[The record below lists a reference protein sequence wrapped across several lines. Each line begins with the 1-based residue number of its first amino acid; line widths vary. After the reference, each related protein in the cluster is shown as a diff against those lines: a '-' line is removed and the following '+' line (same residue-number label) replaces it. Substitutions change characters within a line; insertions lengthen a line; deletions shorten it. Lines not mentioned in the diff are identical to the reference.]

1 MKSRSADLLLSFD
14 KTEQKIAWLQIFSDF
29 FARTSNNSPV
39 LSTNSRVKE
48 KPRDLDFSLI
58 KLLFSFTIPH
68 ISLNLKTSSSSK
80 DFISLTAANFSIEGT
95 IKESFLAFTT
105 KLSSLAIRD
114 SGLLSKYSDFLK
126 HDIEKNPEEM
136 IRIKIFSLGYEH
148 PDYKGVN
155 FASSLELGVIE
166 MNYNRFSMNKIL
178 DFFGVFDE
186 NLKTPLPKNL
196 LVSGFPDKS
205 PKQADFPLI
214 NQHFSEISKKI
225 NPILVKTEV
234 FLTAIELRFLEIE
247 EVERRIFEIS
257 LKKGRIIIEKQSE
270 ELNIE
275 GLLGNLQLFDR
286 ISREKGIEI
295 LGLGEE
301 KNSLCEIAFKSRNS
315 GENLLKISFNSIKI
329 DLMMPSFLLIIEY
342 FMKNLIILLKSK
354 SSNVLPLSIENP
366 QEKKKS
372 GFELQV
378 IDFTYKEIS
387 LILTRVYQ

>member
-1 MKSRSADLLLSFD
+1 MLSFD

-186 NLKTPLPKNL
+186 NLKTPLPKNP
-196 LVSGFPDKS
+196 LVSGFLDKS
-205 PKQADFPLI
+205 PKKTDLPLI
-214 NQHFSEISKKI
+214 SQHFSEISKKS

-234 FLTAIELRFLEIE
+234 SLTAIELRFVEID

-257 LKKGRIIIEKQSE
+257 LKKGRIIIEKKSE

-286 ISREKGIEI
+286 ISSKKGIEI

-301 KNSLCEIAFKSRNS
+301 NNSLCEIAFKSKNS
-315 GENLLKISFNSIKI
+315 GENSLKISFNSIKI